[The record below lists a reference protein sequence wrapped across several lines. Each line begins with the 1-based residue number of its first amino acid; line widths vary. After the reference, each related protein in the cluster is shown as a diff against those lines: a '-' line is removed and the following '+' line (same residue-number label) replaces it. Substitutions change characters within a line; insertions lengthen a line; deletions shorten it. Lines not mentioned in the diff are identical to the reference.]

1 MRPQDLQHI
10 DKNILDRLHDAEI
23 GWAQERDN
31 ECRVSRRK
39 INDPGWV
46 SGENMPLLFVLIYYF
61 QHPFGYLLGQQLL
74 ADSQNPLSFS
84 WS

>member
-1 MRPQDLQHI
+1 VRPQDLQHI

-23 GWAQERDN
+23 EWAQERDN

-46 SGENMPLLFVLIYYF
+46 SGGEYSSSFCPYLLFPASLWISS
-61 QHPFGYLLGQQLL
+61 G
-74 ADSQNPLSFS
+74 AAAIS
-84 WS
+84 